1 MPPSRKASRPCSP
14 QARWEFGHFRHL
26 LFTMYWTKLGYA
38 GIDLQRCAPLK
49 NQMTARSCRQGGDG
63 GDGARGK
70 KKRGAKKAGTPSPAM
85 PILPPAGGGA
95 GQNRANAHG
104 PLTRALCAG
113 GGEGGEG
120 GAAGEEG
127 RSVFVGNISWST
139 RWQV

>member
-1 MPPSRKASRPCSP
+1 MFPAGTVGVRPFPPLTFYDMLNK
-14 QARWEFGHFRHL
+14 
-26 LFTMYWTKLGYA
+26 T
-38 GIDLQRCAPLK
+38 GICVHRFAAVCTTQ

-85 PILPPAGGGA
+85 PIPPPAGGGA

-127 RSVFVGNISWST
+127 RSVFVGNLSWST